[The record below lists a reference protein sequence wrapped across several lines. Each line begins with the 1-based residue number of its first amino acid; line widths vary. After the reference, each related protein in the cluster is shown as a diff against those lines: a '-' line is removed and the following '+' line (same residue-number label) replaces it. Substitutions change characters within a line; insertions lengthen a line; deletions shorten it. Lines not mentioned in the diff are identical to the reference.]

1 MQAQHTQDSD
11 TLWTYISRKISS
23 NPKSQEQLETCR
35 GKRENGEE
43 ERTMGQDAVSSSYKI
58 IFECFTVARMEE
70 QDDKFVV
77 ALVQGAEIPLDMSSW
92 DFHLSSVDRNR

>member
-1 MQAQHTQDSD
+1 
-11 TLWTYISRKISS
+11 
-23 NPKSQEQLETCR
+23 
-35 GKRENGEE
+35 
-43 ERTMGQDAVSSSYKI
+43 MGQDAVSSSYKI